1 MTEPQ
6 PSNPQQQC
14 RGTMAAVGMFDGV
27 HLGHLHLLDHLRGE
41 AAKRQLQPLAVT
53 FSNHP
58 LSVIAPERSPK
69 LLSAPEAK
77 MLQLAYQHVAVRM
90 IQFTPELRRTSARRF
105 LTMLREQWGVKAM
118 LLGFNNRFGH
128 DAPSDF
134 NTYRDMAM
142 EEGIEL
148 LPSSEKQTPAGEKI
162 SSSAIRRHLQQGRVE
177 QANAMLGRPYL
188 IQGMVEH
195 GQAIGRQIGFPTANI
210 HPSFSEQLIPGC
222 GVYAGNVLVPDGS
235 QHPAVVNIGR
245 RPTIG
250 SETDAPPTIEAHLID
265 YNGDLYGAPI
275 TLNFAAFLRPEK
287 RFPSLDALAA
297 QIAADRTRALS
308 LLHR

>member
-6 PSNPQQQC
+6 PVQQEC

-27 HLGHLHLLDHLRGE
+27 HLGHLHLLDQLRSE
-41 AAKRQLQPLAVT
+41 AAKRLLQPLAVT

-58 LSVIAPERSPK
+58 LSVIAPARAPK

-77 MLQLAYQHVAVRM
+77 MLQLASQHVAVRM
-90 IQFTPELRRTSARRF
+90 LQFTPELRLTSARRF

-142 EEGIEL
+142 NEGIEL
-148 LPSSEKQTPAGEKI
+148 LLSSEKQTSTGEKI
-162 SSSAIRRHLQQGRVE
+162 SSSAIRRHLQQSRVE
-177 QANAMLGRPYL
+177 QANALLGRPYL

-210 HPSFSEQLIPGC
+210 RPSFSEQLIPGC
-222 GVYAGNVLVPDGS
+222 GVYAGNVIVPDGS
-235 QHPAVVNIGR
+235 QHPAVVNIGL
-245 RPTIG
+245 RPTLNDKNNTQT
-250 SETDAPPTIEAHLID
+250 SLEAHIID
-265 YNGDLYGAPI
+265 YDGDLYGAPI
-275 TLNFAAFLRPEK
+275 TLNFVAFLRTEQ
-287 RFPSLDALAA
+287 RFPSLEALAT

-308 LLHR
+308 ILQ